1 MSTDQLDGNMLHKI
15 PVINASKNNPTI
27 NYNFNLHAK
36 NLKQY
41 EDMILNFKKYPII
54 FKKENILEFYFMDN
68 LFSRSNW
75 MIDDYYKLIKSIKGY
90 DNLSNFRFYDYWVNR
105 TSKTKVVSIYNII
118 DNFIKSDDIYMK
130 NSNLFINSSK

>member
-1 MSTDQLDGNMLHKI
+1 
-15 PVINASKNNPTI
+15 
-27 NYNFNLHAK
+27 
-36 NLKQY
+36 
-41 EDMILNFKKYPII
+41 MILNFKNIPLSL
-54 FKKENILEFYFMDN
+54 KKENILEFILWIIYF
-68 LFSRSNW
+68 LSNW

-90 DNLSNFRFYDYWVNR
+90 DNLSNFRFYDWVNR

>member
-1 MSTDQLDGNMLHKI
+1 
-15 PVINASKNNPTI
+15 
-27 NYNFNLHAK
+27 
-36 NLKQY
+36 
-41 EDMILNFKKYPII
+41 
-54 FKKENILEFYFMDN
+54 MDN